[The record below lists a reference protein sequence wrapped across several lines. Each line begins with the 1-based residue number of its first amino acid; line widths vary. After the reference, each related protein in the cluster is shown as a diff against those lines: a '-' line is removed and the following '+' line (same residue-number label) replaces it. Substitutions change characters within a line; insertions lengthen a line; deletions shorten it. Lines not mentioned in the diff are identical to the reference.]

1 MSKREKTYF
10 IAFVL
15 CLCILAVM
23 LVIQHDLPRDCISSL
38 NGISWH
44 GVRADQNFI
53 TKSIKVKTQN
63 GYTIFLREYGIV
75 ETALCPVCSK
85 PIPEPKK

>member
-1 MSKREKTYF
+1 MKNNKML
-10 IAFVL
+10 AVL
-15 CLCILAVM
+15 VALFSILAVV
-23 LVIQHDLPRDCISSL
+23 LVIQHDPPRVCISSL

-75 ETALCPVCSK
+75 ETAICPVCSK
-85 PIPEPKK
+85 PIPEPEK